1 MNKIKFL
8 FFPAVLL
15 PFFLALFTFSADV
28 YAQKESDRIIAIVGN
43 DVILES
49 DLNYQIMLYARQN
62 NVQQLNDQLIQQVFQ
77 NLLTEKILLA
87 KADQDSILI
96 SEDELQKQLDYR
108 IQTLSQQFGSE
119 KNLEDAYG
127 LTVSKIKSV
136 LKEDIR
142 KKMKVDR
149 LKQQKFGSDVNV
161 SKAEVLK
168 FYSQFRDSI
177 PIIPESYE
185 LYQVVRTPELT
196 QEAKRIARERALQ
209 LLDSVKAGMDFSEL
223 ARKYSDDS
231 ASAVLGGD
239 LGKSKKGSF
248 VKEFE
253 DAAFIL
259 KPGEVSDLV
268 ETEFGYHII
277 KVNEKTG
284 DVIRAQHIL
293 VKYPHLESADFESI
307 NFLKDLRTKIES
319 GQLTFKQAAVQFSQ
333 ESKSAADSGYIG
345 TVPLNGLSSDEAAAI
360 KDLSAGGISD
370 PVRAGDTRNYAYYM
384 YMVKNR
390 IPEHRITAESDYPIL
405 EKYAQNYKEQ
415 KSMSEWIEEIKKSV
429 YVEIKI

>member
-1 MNKIKFL
+1 LNKIKILL
-8 FFPAVLL
+8 FFT
-15 PFFLALFTFSADV
+15 FFIFATNIF
-28 YAQKESDRIIAIVGN
+28 AQKESDKIIAIVGN

-62 NVQQLNDQLIQQVFQ
+62 NVQQLSEQLIQQVFQ
-77 NLLTEKILLA
+77 NMLTEKILLA
-87 KADQDSILI
+87 KADQDSISI

-108 IQTLSQQFGSE
+108 IQTLSQQFGSD

-127 LTVSKIKSV
+127 LTVTKIKSV

-142 KKMKVDR
+142 KKMKVER
-149 LKQQKFGSDVNV
+149 LKQQKFGNDISIN
-161 SKAEVLK
+161 KNEVMK
-168 FYSQFRDSI
+168 FYSNFRDSI

-185 LYQVVRTPELT
+185 LFQIVRTPELT

-209 LLDSVKAGMDFSEL
+209 ILDSVKAGMDFSEL

-231 ASAVLGGD
+231 ASAVQGGD

-253 DAAFIL
+253 DAAYIL
-259 KPGEVSDLV
+259 KPGQVSDLV

-284 DVIRAQHIL
+284 DVIHAQHIL
-293 VKYPHLESADFESI
+293 IKYPHLESADFESI
-307 NFLKDLRTKIES
+307 NFLKDLRTKIQS
-319 GQLTFKQAAVQFSQ
+319 GQGSFQQFAVQFSQ

-345 TVPLNGLSSDEAAAI
+345 TVPLNGLSSDESTAI
-360 KDLSAGGISD
+360 KDLTAGGISD
-370 PVRAGDTRNYAYYM
+370 PIRVGDNRNYGYYM

-390 IPEHRITAESDYPIL
+390 IPEHRISSETDYTL
-405 EKYAQNYKEQ
+405 LQKYAQNYKEQ
-415 KSMSEWIEEIKKSV
+415 KAMSEWLEEIKKSV

>member
-1 MNKIKFL
+1 LNKIKIIFTI
-8 FFPAVLL
+8 
-15 PFFLALFTFSADV
+15 ALFVCASNIF
-28 YAQKESDRIIAIVGN
+28 AQKESDKIIAIVGN
-43 DVILES
+43 DIILES

-62 NVQQLNDQLIQQVFQ
+62 NVQQLNDQLIAQVFQ
-77 NLLTEKILLA
+77 NMLTEKILLA
-87 KADQDSILI
+87 KADQDSIII

-142 KKMKVDR
+142 KKMKVER
-149 LKQQKFGSDVNV
+149 VKQLKFGNEITIN
-161 SKAEVLK
+161 KNEVLK
-168 FYSQFRDSI
+168 FYSDFRDSI
-177 PIIPESYE
+177 PIVPESLE
-185 LYQVVRTPELT
+185 LYQIVRTPELT
-196 QEAKRIARERALQ
+196 QEAKRMAREKALQ
-209 LLDSVKAGMDFSEL
+209 LLDSVKSGMDFSEL

-253 DAAFIL
+253 DAAFLL

-277 KVNEKTG
+277 KVIDKAG
-284 DVIRAQHIL
+284 DVIHAQHIL

-307 NFLKDLRTKIES
+307 NFLKDLRSKIQS
-319 GQLTFKQAAVQFSQ
+319 GQGTFQQYAAQFSQ
-333 ESKSAADSGYIG
+333 EPKSAADSGYIG
-345 TVPLNGLSSDEAAAI
+345 TVPLNGLAPDEVNAI

-370 PVRAGDTRNYAYYM
+370 PIRVGDSRNYAYYM
-384 YMVKNR
+384 YMVKNK
-390 IPEHRITAESDYPIL
+390 IQEHRITVETDYPLL
-405 EKYAQNYKEQ
+405 ERYAKNYKEQ
-415 KSMSEWIEEIKKSV
+415 KAMSEWIEEIKKSV